1 MKIYVISD
9 LLQRNH
15 QDSEDK
21 SDSDD
26 DYVPYI
32 PIKQRKKSEVTLL
45 FIVSLTYLVDQTW
58 RLTSLN
64 IIFSSSK
71 NRHNKKLITK
81 IINRATY
88 VEPLNL

>member
-45 FIVSLTYLVDQTW
+45 FIVSLTYLVDQT
-58 RLTSLN
+58 
-64 IIFSSSK
+64 
-71 NRHNKKLITK
+71 
-81 IINRATY
+81 
-88 VEPLNL
+88 